1 MSSKSG
7 IRIVLT
13 SQKTSD
19 RLSEKKS
26 VQFRKDVKG
35 VENHVINIFPEVSY
49 QKIEG
54 FGGALTE
61 SAAVTLDKAGP
72 AVREKVL
79 KAYFDTDKGLNFSLC
94 RAHINSCDFSTGN
107 YHYTAR
113 NDRQLNTFCIERD
126 QQLIIPMIKDAQKI
140 RGSKLNILS
149 SPWSPPD
156 WMKTT
161 GKMNLGGKLRPDCRK
176 IWAEYYSKYISAYA
190 KEGIKI
196 GYLTVQNEPKAK
208 QSWDSCIY
216 TADEERDFV
225 KNYLGP
231 SLEKN
236 GHGDVRLLVWDHNKE
251 RVFDRMKAILSD
263 RNAAKYIWGTGFHWY
278 SGDHFEGL
286 SILHDLFPDKGLIFT
301 EGCLPGPAKNDW
313 DKGEKYAHD
322 IIGDLNNWTQ
332 GWIDWNITLDEQGGP
347 NHVGNFCDAP
357 IIVDTKKKK
366 TIFKSSY
373 YYIGHVSRY
382 IKPGAKRIAFSR
394 FTQDLEVTAAKNPT
408 GEIVTVVMNRAD
420 VENVFILRCRD
431 RIAEFKIAPHSIMT
445 LIFNAA

>member
-1 MSSKSG
+1 MPMKNA
-7 IRIVLT
+7 IKVVLT
-13 SQKTSD
+13 SEKTSD

-26 VQFRKDVKG
+26 VKFKSDAKG
-35 VENHVINIFPEVSY
+35 VENNVINVFPEVAY

-72 AVREKVL
+72 AIREKVL
-79 KAYFDTDKGLNFSLC
+79 NAYFDTRKGINYSLC

-107 YHYTAR
+107 YHYTQK
-113 NDRQLNTFCIERD
+113 NDRQLKTFNIERD

-140 RGSKLNILS
+140 RGSKLSILS

-161 GKMNLGGKLRPDCRK
+161 GIMNLGGKLKPDCRK
-176 IWAEYYSKYISAYA
+176 IWADYYSRYIEAYA

-196 GYLTVQNEPKAK
+196 CYLTVQNEPKAK
-208 QSWDSCIY
+208 QTWDSCVY
-216 TADEERDFV
+216 TAEEERDFV
-225 KNYLGP
+225 KNFLGP
-231 SLEKN
+231 SLKKN

-251 RVFDRMKAILSD
+251 RVFDRTRTILSD

-286 SILHDLFPDKGLIFT
+286 DMLHDLFPGKGLIFT
-301 EGCLPGPAKNDW
+301 EGCVAGPDDCGW
-313 DKGEKYAHD
+313 RKGEKYAHD

-366 TIFKSSY
+366 ITYKPSF
-373 YYIGHVSRY
+373 YYIGHVSKY
-382 IKPGAKRIAFSR
+382 IKPGAKRIGFSKYS
-394 FTQDLEVTAAKNPT
+394 QHLDVTAAKNPD
-408 GEIVTVVMNRAD
+408 GEIVAVVMNSSNE
-420 VENVFILRCRD
+420 ENKFNLRCCGK
-431 RIAEFKIAPHSIMT
+431 IAEIAIAPHSIMT
-445 LIFNAA
+445 LVF